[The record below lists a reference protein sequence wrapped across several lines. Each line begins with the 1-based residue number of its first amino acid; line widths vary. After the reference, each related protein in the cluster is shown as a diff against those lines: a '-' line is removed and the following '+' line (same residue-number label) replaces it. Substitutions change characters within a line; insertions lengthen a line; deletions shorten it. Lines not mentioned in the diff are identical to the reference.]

1 MANGK
6 FLVKTQWKMLIFS
19 ASKNPMKINNQ
30 DKEVVV
36 LAGLQWGAGWLGVAT
51 WIHPC
56 RVPSASACAFITFQ
70 LFRKLPGYLNMHMH
84 THEDPAK
91 RTSARDNDSDPVT
104 QHAKTQSISLP
115 KKTDRQTEPLQSAF
129 LSWSAPIFVNF
140 NLSSNPHT
148 HTHTYREI
156 HPKLMLGKFQK
167 LKCENSN
174 IPMIQKKRNGKRNTQ
189 LEHHLQQ

>member
-104 QHAKTQSISLP
+104 QHAKTQSISLSVYKETCP
-115 KKTDRQTEPLQSAF
+115 KRPTDRPSPFNPPSSPGPHQF
-129 LSWSAPIFVNF
+129 LLIS
-140 NLSSNPHT
+140 T
-148 HTHTYREI
+148 
-156 HPKLMLGKFQK
+156 
-167 LKCENSN
+167 
-174 IPMIQKKRNGKRNTQ
+174 
-189 LEHHLQQ
+189 